1 MVEHPN
7 IVGGLIGGLLI
18 GFASLLLLVTTGRIA
33 GISGIVG
40 GAVRGPDRGWRVN
53 FVAGLLLA
61 GGIGFQLLQ
70 GVELRMQ
77 ASGAWLVAAGLLV
90 GLGTRIGSGC
100 TSGHGVCGLGRRSPR
115 SLVATGVFMGV
126 GVLTVLVT
134 RLFGAGLLISEMV
147 DPARVLGFLD
157 VAGEWD
163 PTLMFVMG
171 GALAVTVPSFTGPGL
186 RILIVDSFW
195 GRCCSAW
202 DGAWP
207 ACAPGRPW

>member
-40 GAVRGPDRGWRVN
+40 GAVRGPDRGWRVS

-70 GVELRMQ
+70 DVELRMQ

-115 SLVATGVFMGV
+115 SLAATGVFMGV

-134 RLFGAGLLISEMV
+134 RH
-147 DPARVLGFLD
+147 VLEVL
-157 VAGEWD
+157 
-163 PTLMFVMG
+163 
-171 GALAVTVPSFTGPGL
+171 
-186 RILIVDSFW
+186 
-195 GRCCSAW
+195 
-202 DGAWP
+202 
-207 ACAPGRPW
+207 

>member
-1 MVEHPN
+1 MVEQPN
-7 IVGGLIGGLLI
+7 MVGGLIGGLLI
-18 GFASLLLLVTTGRIA
+18 GLASLLLLMTTGRIA

-40 GAVRGPDRGWRVN
+40 GALRGPDRGWRLT

-70 GVELRMQ
+70 DVELRMQ

-126 GVLTVLVT
+126 GVLTVFVT
-134 RLFGAGLLISEMV
+134 RHLLEV
-147 DPARVLGFLD
+147 Q
-157 VAGEWD
+157 
-163 PTLMFVMG
+163 
-171 GALAVTVPSFTGPGL
+171 
-186 RILIVDSFW
+186 
-195 GRCCSAW
+195 
-202 DGAWP
+202 
-207 ACAPGRPW
+207 